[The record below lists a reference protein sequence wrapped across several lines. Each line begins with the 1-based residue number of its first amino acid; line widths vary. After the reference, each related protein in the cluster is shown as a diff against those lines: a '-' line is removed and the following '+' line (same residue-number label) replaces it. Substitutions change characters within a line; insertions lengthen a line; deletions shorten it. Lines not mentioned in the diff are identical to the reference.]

1 MMTPQEIVE
10 AALAGANGCQLA
22 VVVSHAAQLNLRW
35 AGSALTTNGA
45 ITQRQVDVVAMHPDG
60 GTATASGQVASRS
73 DVARLVAS
81 ARDSAL
87 GSQPSDDR
95 ALLPDGT
102 TGSDWTLEPGDVDA
116 QMLQPLATGLGKW
129 FRAASDNGHF
139 GYAEYDVT
147 TTYLGTTAGSRLR
160 HVQRQ
165 SRAEFTAKADNGR
178 RSSWVGRADPDLAVD
193 LTSVEEELRRGLA
206 DQATVMDVSPGRH
219 RVILAPSA
227 TADLMIEL
235 YWAADAR
242 AALEGR
248 SVFAAA
254 PGATRIGET
263 LAPGITLG
271 SDPNDRGPA
280 MACRPFEVATAS
292 SDSSSTFD
300 NALPLTPTDWISDG
314 VLTNLISTRH
324 TAAALDHPAT
334 PGIDNLTMKVT
345 GGHGATADLVARTE
359 DALLITCL
367 WYNRVV
373 DPQTLLITGLTRDG
387 VYVVRDGRIV
397 GSSGNF
403 RFNESPV
410 SLLGRIVEAGGEER
424 TLAREMGD
432 YFNRATMPALLVREF
447 NLSTAS
453 EAH

>member
-10 AALAGANGCQLA
+10 AALARANGCQLA

-271 SDPNDRGPA
+271 SDPNDRDPPWRAGRSRS
-280 MACRPFEVATAS
+280 RPRRRTRRPP
-292 SDSSSTFD
+292 STTHF
-300 NALPLTPTDWISDG
+300 
-314 VLTNLISTRH
+314 H
-324 TAAALDHPAT
+324 
-334 PGIDNLTMKVT
+334 
-345 GGHGATADLVARTE
+345 
-359 DALLITCL
+359 
-367 WYNRVV
+367 
-373 DPQTLLITGLTRDG
+373 
-387 VYVVRDGRIV
+387 
-397 GSSGNF
+397 
-403 RFNESPV
+403 
-410 SLLGRIVEAGGEER
+410 
-424 TLAREMGD
+424 
-432 YFNRATMPALLVREF
+432 
-447 NLSTAS
+447 
-453 EAH
+453 